1 MNKVRQ
7 SDLGTPAI
15 TTIETVQ
22 VEIDGMLEIEQIHD
36 NLRKIIRS

>member
-22 VEIDGMLEIEQIHD
+22 VEIDGMLTTVNAGSSI
-36 NLRKIIRS
+36 LRAAR